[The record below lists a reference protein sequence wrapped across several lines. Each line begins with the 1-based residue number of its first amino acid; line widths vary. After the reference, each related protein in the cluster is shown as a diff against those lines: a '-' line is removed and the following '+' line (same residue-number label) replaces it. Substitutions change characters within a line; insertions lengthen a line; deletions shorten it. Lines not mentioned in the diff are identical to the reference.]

1 MKARTA
7 EANMEETSR
16 REYKEDWVE
25 GGGSYRLHEMER
37 GSGSDC

>member
-16 REYKEDWVE
+16 GKYKEDWIE
-25 GGGSYRLHEMER
+25 GGGSYRSREMER

>member
-1 MKARTA
+1 MRTA

-16 REYKEDWVE
+16 GEYKEDWVE
-25 GGGSYRLHEMER
+25 GGGSYRSREMER

>member
-1 MKARTA
+1 MRTA

-16 REYKEDWVE
+16 REYKEDWVK
-25 GGGSYRLHEMER
+25 GGGSYRLGEIER